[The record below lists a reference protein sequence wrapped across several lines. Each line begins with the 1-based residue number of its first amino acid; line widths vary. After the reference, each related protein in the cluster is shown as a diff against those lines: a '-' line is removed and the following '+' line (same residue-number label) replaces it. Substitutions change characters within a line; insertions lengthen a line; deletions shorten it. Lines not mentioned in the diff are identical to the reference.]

1 MRLLRTVVTAFIWA
15 VVFCG
20 NMHAATRSQVPVTET
35 DPGPALSYALSLPA
49 NNGPQDFVP
58 DRVASLIDFTIVDQ
72 EKGPFDLP
80 EQEGLTGVSYAFTT
94 RVSLKKVLEY
104 LYNPRIPSY
113 LLMPSSL
120 RASSW
125 TQFAAGRENLE
136 QIAGLYESL
145 ADPVTIAGV
154 EREMITPDANTGGY
168 YTYDTDRVLILFR
181 RGTDRVLLSVS
192 RQKDA
197 SEVGRKGGVVGD
209 DANWNYLFSEEC
221 GLTRSG
227 LGWVKSYMYGACSVT
242 VYVQPDDPKKPLR
255 VAMYKW
261 LRAGWAGMNMVKENH
276 ILGGV
281 KRYVS
286 TLKEILESPQ
296 LPPVRELERLVA
308 GVREKSESELRDTVR
323 PYFQNLCSL
332 DDPMVRKRVF
342 ADDLKSGAYADR
354 LGREELERIVLLEYL
369 KCRLGRE
376 SLLGA
381 RFCMEG
387 IGVVT
392 ARLEE

>member
-1 MRLLRTVVTAFIWA
+1 M
-15 VVFCG
+15 
-20 NMHAATRSQVPVTET
+20 
-35 DPGPALSYALSLPA
+35 
-49 NNGPQDFVP
+49 
-58 DRVASLIDFTIVDQ
+58 
-72 EKGPFDLP
+72 
-80 EQEGLTGVSYAFTT
+80 
-94 RVSLKKVLEY
+94 LEY

-145 ADPVTIAGV
+145 ADPVTIAGI

-286 TLKEILESPQ
+286 AAAA
-296 LPPVRELERLVA
+296 RLGAGEDGGRGSEEV
-308 GVREKSESELRDTVR
+308 GVRTAGHGA
-323 PYFQNLCSL
+323 P
-332 DDPMVRKRVF
+332 VF
-342 ADDLKSGAYADR
+342 S
-354 LGREELERIVLLEYL
+354 
-369 KCRLGRE
+369 E
-376 SLLGA
+376 SLLVGRPHGPEA
-381 RFCMEG
+381 CVCR
-387 IGVVT
+387 
-392 ARLEE
+392 